1 MIIRELKVSELA
13 AVKSL
18 AHQIW
23 PHAFKDILSPQQIT
37 YMLNWM
43 YDLKMLEQQ
52 HEQGHRFFIIED
64 NREALGFIGVE
75 YMEAYQSLKIHK
87 LYVLPSTQGK
97 GLGKLCIE
105 HAKAIALSLHAKRV
119 FLNVNR
125 FNKAVEFY
133 KHLGF
138 VIEKVED
145 IDIGSGYL
153 MEDFVMSLDLPA

>member
-1 MIIRELKVSELA
+1 MIIRELKVNELA
-13 AVKSL
+13 TINSL
-18 AHQIW
+18 AYQIW
-23 PHAFKDILSPQQIT
+23 PHAFKDILSPEQIA

-52 HEQGHRFFIIED
+52 HEQGHRFFVVEEQG
-64 NREALGFIGVE
+64 EALGFIGLE
-75 YMEAYQSLKIHK
+75 FIETKQSVRIHK
-87 LYVLPSTQGK
+87 LYVLPNTQGK

-105 HAKAIALSLHAKRV
+105 HAKTFALSLHAKRV

-153 MEDFVMSLDLPA
+153 MEDYVMSLDLPA